1 MHQDPSLKLAIL
13 TTSCTTL
20 STIFPVCS
28 GRSQTAPPE
37 TAVREKLAILEEDE
51 PEAPLSKVLLEI
63 RVSLPTVL
71 FLLFRPAGDEGGND
85 MAMTSQD
92 GHYTF

>member
-1 MHQDPSLKLAIL
+1 M
-13 TTSCTTL
+13 
-20 STIFPVCS
+20 FRVCS

-92 GHYTF
+92 GHCFVLQIRRHSEQMSKWLGVEQHFQ